1 MASRIRP
8 RQQECAS
15 PFENVE
21 PFVHG
26 FVPTRHPICF
36 AARFRIEWWF
46 QPRYRVLMYRT
57 AEMTRTLTNH
67 TQLITPHIAARYW
80 RATRARDPR
89 ADGTFVLAVRS
100 THIYCRPSCPA
111 RRPLRRNVTFYRTRE
126 EAERN
131 GYRPCLRCRPN
142 EISGPVALVQRA
154 ADLLGQSTEEGL
166 TLRQLAQTLGATQS
180 TLRRAF
186 FQVTGLRPHELAEAL
201 RLRRFKA
208 LMRSGKSITDALYE
222 TGYGSSSRVYERS
235 NAQLGMTPATYRK
248 GGMGMKLGY
257 TIAKSRLG
265 KVLVAATERGVSAV
279 YLGDDENKLIAELRE
294 EYPRA
299 EIAAAANCFERWVK
313 EVLERIEGRPP
324 HIDLPLDLQATAFQ
338 RRVWKELQR
347 IPRGRTRT
355 YSQVAR
361 SLGEPRAVRA
371 VARACASNPV
381 SVVVPCHRVIR
392 EDGALAGYRWGLSRK
407 EQLLACERAAS

>member
-1 MASRIRP
+1 MA
-8 RQQECAS
+8 
-15 PFENVE
+15 
-21 PFVHG
+21 
-26 FVPTRHPICF
+26 
-36 AARFRIEWWF
+36 
-46 QPRYRVLMYRT
+46 RT
-57 AEMTRTLTNH
+57 STNH
-67 TQLITPHIAARYW
+67 AQPITPHVAAQYW

-111 RRPLRRNVTFYRTRE
+111 RRPLRRNVTFYHTRE

-154 ADLLGQSTEEGL
+154 ADLLGQSTEESL

-186 FQVTGLRPHELAEAL
+186 FHVTGLRPRELAEAL
-201 RLRRFKA
+201 RLNRFKA
-208 LMRSGKSITDALYE
+208 LLRSGKTITDALYE

-248 GGMGMKLGY
+248 GGVGMKLGY
-257 TIAKSRLG
+257 AVAKSPLG

-279 YLGDDENKLIAELRE
+279 YLGDDETKLIAELCE

-299 EIAAAANCFERWVK
+299 EIAAATNGFERWVK

-338 RRVWKELQR
+338 RRVWKELQC

-371 VARACASNPV
+371 VARACACNPV

-407 EQLLACERAAS
+407 EQLLARERVGS

>member
-1 MASRIRP
+1 
-8 RQQECAS
+8 
-15 PFENVE
+15 
-21 PFVHG
+21 
-26 FVPTRHPICF
+26 
-36 AARFRIEWWF
+36 
-46 QPRYRVLMYRT
+46 MYRT
-57 AEMTRTLTNH
+57 TN
-67 TQLITPHIAARYW
+67 TQSNLSQTITPHAAARYW

-89 ADGTFVLAVRS
+89 ADGIFFLAVRS
-100 THIYCRPSCPA
+100 TRIYCRPSCPA
-111 RRPLRRNVTFYRTRE
+111 RRPLRRNVTFFRTRE
-126 EAERN
+126 EAERQ

-154 ADLLGQSTEEGL
+154 ADLLAQSTEESL
-166 TLRQLAQTLGATQS
+166 TLHQLAQTLAATQS

-186 FQVTGLRPHELAEAL
+186 LQVTGLKPRELAEAL
-201 RLRRFKA
+201 RLQRFKS
-208 LMRSGKSITDALYE
+208 LMRAGKSITDALYE

-248 GGMGMKLGY
+248 GGLGMKLGY
-257 TIAKSRLG
+257 TIVKSPLG

-279 YLGDDENKLIAELRE
+279 YLGDEENRLLAELRE

-299 EIAAAANCFERWVK
+299 EIAAASDKFERWVK
-313 EVLERIEGRPP
+313 EVLSLIEGRPP
-324 HIDLPLDLQATAFQ
+324 HFELPLDLQATVFQ

-361 SLGEPRAVRA
+361 SLGQPKAVRA
-371 VARACASNPV
+371 VARACATNPV
-381 SVVVPCHRVIR
+381 SIVVPCHRVIR

-407 EQLLACERAAS
+407 EQLLTSERSASWL